1 MNEVIRTILS
11 RRSTRIFKEDPLKD
25 EEIGQILE
33 AAKYAPSGTNQQPW
47 NFTVVSNKELIE
59 EIGLESKNVAKQSEN
74 KHLRDLANN
83 DKFRPF
89 YDAPIVI
96 FIAGDTRALTPKEDC
111 ILASQNIML
120 AAESL
125 GVGSVYLG
133 FPNFVF
139 AGNRREEFLKKL
151 GIPENYEIYLSISL
165 GYKKVEVKAAARR
178 ENVVNYIK

>member
-89 YDAPIVI
+89 Y
-96 FIAGDTRALTPKEDC
+96 
-111 ILASQNIML
+111 
-120 AAESL
+120 
-125 GVGSVYLG
+125 
-133 FPNFVF
+133 
-139 AGNRREEFLKKL
+139 
-151 GIPENYEIYLSISL
+151 
-165 GYKKVEVKAAARR
+165 
-178 ENVVNYIK
+178 

>member
-11 RRSTRIFKEDPLKD
+11 RRSTRLFKEDPLKD
-25 EEIGQILE
+25 EELEQILE
-33 AAKYAPSGTNQQPW
+33 AAKYAPSGANQQPW
-47 NFTVVSNKELIE
+47 NFTVVSNKELIN

-74 KHLRDLANN
+74 EYLRELGNN
-83 DKFRPF
+83 DKFKPF
-89 YDAPIVI
+89 YEAPIVI
-96 FIAGDTRALTPKEDC
+96 FISGDTRALASKEDC
-111 ILASQNIML
+111 VLASQNIML

-133 FPNFVF
+133 FPNFAF

>member
-133 FPNFVF
+133 FPNFAF
-139 AGNRREEFLKKL
+139 AGNRREEFVKKL